1 MFDVFMKLKPN
12 EIKNSK
18 INYYTMVIYSEIKN
32 MLPQNTMKYND
43 FQSSCCNNSANS
55 GESAGIIIESRLC
68 CSCQSSI
75 NILFKPGAP
84 DSKRLAQIL
93 EENLKNVFKNSCRKI
108 NTIPGGNENISGIP
122 TVTIRFNF
130 SCGKNSLSWL
140 LKNIEN
146 IPAVVTMSL
155 TEFFGIPFAAYR
167 NKKIG
172 SSKTDAAVFKRP
184 NNNSEI
190 IQTVEPG
197 EKIEIISQWEDWYII
212 KKNNSSGYIHSRFI
226 NT

>member
-1 MFDVFMKLKPN
+1 MFDVFMKLKPS

-18 INYYTMVIYSEIKN
+18 INYYMMVIYSEIKN
-32 MLPQNTMKYND
+32 MLPQNAMRYND
-43 FQSSCCNNSANS
+43 FQSSCCNNSGGI
-55 GESAGIIIESRLC
+55 GESEGIIIESRLC
-68 CSCQSSI
+68 CNCRGSI
-75 NILFKPGAP
+75 DILFTPGDP

-93 EENLKNVFKNSCRKI
+93 EKNLKNVFKNSCEKI
-108 NTIPGGNENISGIP
+108 NTIPEKNENSPKIP

-130 SCGKNSLSWL
+130 SCSGNNLGWV

-146 IPAVVTMSL
+146 IPPNIIMSL
-155 TEFFGIPFAAYR
+155 TEFFGIPFAAYQ

-172 SSKTDAAVFKRP
+172 SSKTDAAIFKRP

-197 EKIEIISQWEDWYII
+197 EKIEIIAQWEDWYII
-212 KKNNSSGYIHSRFI
+212 KKNNSSGYIHSKFI